1 MLKVIREI
9 KENNISVILNRV
21 HRLPKNEDSKID
33 EPFKQAKILSDNNIL
48 FSFSY
53 AGDMEAMGSRNLPFT
68 AGTAVSYGLN
78 YEQAIKALTLNTAK
92 ILGIDKKEPSKEIVK
107 QEFKPAVPRR
117 EDDKKEDVDN
127 DYKYSRENYYN
138 LIERG
143 QEAIDGILDIAREG
157 QHPRAYE
164 VAGQLI
170 GQVAGTVDKL
180 QDLQKKLKD
189 LKELPKTANANIKN
203 ALFVG
208 STAEL
213 QKMLNKKTVE
223 TNSER
228 KKENENFEGKNITPE
243 KTNTKD

>member
-1 MLKVIREI
+1 MSKLEEKV
-9 KENNISVILNRV
+9 
-21 HRLPKNEDSKID
+21 NE
-33 EPFKQAKILSDNNIL
+33 
-48 FSFSY
+48 
-53 AGDMEAMGSRNLPFT
+53 
-68 AGTAVSYGLN
+68 
-78 YEQAIKALTLNTAK
+78 

-107 QEFKPAVPRR
+107 QEFKPAVTRK
-117 EDDKKEDVDN
+117 EDNKKEDVDN

-170 GQVAGTVDKL
+170 GQVGQTVDKL

-243 KTNTKD
+243 KTDIKDK

>member
-1 MLKVIREI
+1 MGKLED
-9 KENNISVILNRV
+9 RV
-21 HRLPKNEDSKID
+21 NE
-33 EPFKQAKILSDNNIL
+33 
-48 FSFSY
+48 
-53 AGDMEAMGSRNLPFT
+53 
-68 AGTAVSYGLN
+68 
-78 YEQAIKALTLNTAK
+78 
-92 ILGIDKKEPSKEIVK
+92 ILGVESKPNAELMEQKKFEPPVVREEDK
-107 QEFKPAVPRR
+107 
-117 EDDKKEDVDN
+117 DKTDTDN

-138 LIERG
+138 LIEKG
-143 QEAIDGILDIAREG
+143 QEAIQGILDVAKEG

-170 GQVAGTVDKL
+170 GQVGQTVDKL

-189 LKELPKTANANIKN
+189 LKEVPNKTNANIKN

-228 KKENENFEGKNITPE
+228 KSENENFEGKDITPR
-243 KTNTKD
+243 

>member
-1 MLKVIREI
+1 MSKLEDKV
-9 KENNISVILNRV
+9 
-21 HRLPKNEDSKID
+21 NE
-33 EPFKQAKILSDNNIL
+33 
-48 FSFSY
+48 
-53 AGDMEAMGSRNLPFT
+53 
-68 AGTAVSYGLN
+68 
-78 YEQAIKALTLNTAK
+78 
-92 ILGIDKKEPSKEIVK
+92 ILGINEPEPKKEVVK

-117 EDDKKEDVDN
+117 EDDNKADVDN

-143 QEAIDGILDIAREG
+143 QEAIEGILDIAREG

-189 LKELPKTANANIKN
+189 LKELPKTANNNIKN

-208 STAEL
+208 STNEL
-213 QKMLNKKTVE
+213 QKMLQK
-223 TNSER
+223 
-228 KKENENFEGKNITPE
+228 KKEDEDIESKNITPE
-243 KTNTKD
+243 EKDISNK